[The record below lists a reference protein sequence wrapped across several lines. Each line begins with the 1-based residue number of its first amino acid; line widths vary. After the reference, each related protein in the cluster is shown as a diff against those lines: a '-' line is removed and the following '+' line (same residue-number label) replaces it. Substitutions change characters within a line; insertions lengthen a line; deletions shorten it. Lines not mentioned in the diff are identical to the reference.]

1 MIDIS
6 LRGLRGTW
14 PLWSCFRVPKYFSK
28 AAHDPDT
35 EIIAAVASESAQSPR
50 QRLRLRETSA
60 TSAAASTTTASTTTA
75 SVVLDLL
82 AHDRADKKSAT
93 VDENLRQIFNF
104 I

>member
-1 MIDIS
+1 MKTNDIS

-28 AAHDPDT
+28 AAHDPDI
-35 EIIAAVASESAQSPR
+35 EIIAAVASESAQRPR

-60 TSAAASTTTASTTTA
+60 TSAAASTTTAS
-75 SVVLDLL
+75 VDLDLL
-82 AHDRADKKSAT
+82 AHDRVDKKSAT
-93 VDENLRQIFNF
+93 VDENFRRIFNF